1 MIGRTISHYNILE
14 KLGGGGMGVVFKAE
28 DTELG
33 RFVALKF
40 LPDEMAH
47 DEPML
52 ERFRREARAASAL
65 NHPNICTIYEIG
77 KQDGQSFIAMEYLD
91 GTTLKHQIGTR
102 PMETERLLGIG
113 IEVADALDS
122 AHSKG
127 IVHRDIK
134 PANIFISKR
143 GHAKILDFG
152 LAKIGVR
159 SNTASG
165 DSQTMADAA
174 RLDLTSPGTALGTV
188 AYMSP
193 EQVRGKEL
201 DGRTDLFSFG
211 IVLYEMATGILP
223 FRGDTQGV
231 ITEAILNRAPSPA
244 IRLNPDIP
252 PELEHIISKLLEKD
266 MELRYQSA
274 AEVRADL
281 KRLKRQQDS
290 SRISSQVATETPSGS
305 ATATGSGAAAQGVG
319 SAGISS
325 YGTSS
330 SNISSS
336 KIKAIPE
343 SQPRKTAYALGA
355 ALLAAVAVI
364 AFLLLRHGAAFV
376 SPAYH
381 LLTYRRG
388 TIRMARFAPDAQT
401 VVYSAAWEGGPV
413 EIFSTR
419 FGTPESRP
427 VGGPGAE
434 ILAISSTGEMAV
446 LLRSRQTKS
455 QVYTGTLARM
465 ALGGGAPRE
474 VLENVQWADWSPDG
488 AQLAVVRD
496 FNGRNR
502 LEYPPGKVLYET
514 GGWISHPRVSRKGD
528 LIAFIDHPI
537 QGDSIGGVAVVDT
550 NGNKRSLSQS
560 YGGGAVGLA
569 WSPKGDEVWVTA
581 TLIGIDR
588 SVFAVPLSGKERLV
602 ARVPADL
609 TLQDVMPD
617 GRVLL
622 ARDSWRR
629 GLIVHRNEDTTER
642 DFTWLDW
649 SYPVTLSND
658 GRTLLFREEGEAGGP
673 TYAVYLRNTDGSAA
687 VRLGDGQSLALSPDG
702 KWALACRG
710 DKQTDLFLLPTGAG
724 EPRTLKGH
732 EVIHNAARWFP
743 DGKRL
748 LIAGIE
754 PNHGLRLYVQDIDSD
769 KFDAVTPEGTDGSAY
784 ALAPDGST
792 VAALGPDEKAYLF
805 PIPAGDPR
813 PIKGL
818 LPGEVPVGWTDDGRS
833 LYVYKGGELPAKVYR
848 LEVASGNRTL
858 WRQLMPPDPAGV
870 EFVGPVLP
878 TPDGKSYVYGY
889 RRLLSDLYLVEGL
902 Q

>member
-1 MIGRTISHYNILE
+1 MIGRTISHYRILE

-40 LPDEMAH
+40 LPDDMAH
-47 DEPML
+47 DEPAL

-65 NHPNICTIYEIG
+65 NHSNICTIYEIG
-77 KQDGQSFIAMEYLD
+77 NHDGQSFIAMEYLD
-91 GTTLKHQIGTR
+91 GSTLKHLIGPR
-102 PMETERLLGIG
+102 PMETDRLLGLG
-113 IEVADALDS
+113 IEVADALDA

-134 PANIFISKR
+134 PANIFVSKR

-152 LAKIGVR
+152 LAKMGVR
-159 SNTASG
+159 ASSVSG
-165 DSQTMADAA
+165 DSQTLADAA

-193 EQVRGKEL
+193 EQVRGREL

-211 IVLYEMATGILP
+211 VVLYEMATGILP
-223 FRGDTQGV
+223 FRGETPGV
-231 ITEAILNRAPSPA
+231 ITEAILNRAPAPA
-244 IRLNPDIP
+244 IRLNPDMP
-252 PELEHIISKLLEKD
+252 PELERIITKLLEKD
-266 MELRYQSA
+266 IELRYQSA
-274 AEVRADL
+274 AEVRTDL
-281 KRLKRQQDS
+281 RRLKRQQDS
-290 SRISSQVATETPSGS
+290 SRISSPVGPE
-305 ATATGSGAAAQGVG
+305 TATGSSAGGSTAAVQAAP
-319 SAGISS
+319 SSGISS
-325 YGTSS
+325 SG
-330 SNISSS
+330 
-336 KIKAIPE
+336 IKAVPE
-343 SQPRKTAYALGA
+343 VRPRSTVIVLGGA
-355 ALLAAVAVI
+355 LAASLAVI
-364 AFLLLRHGAAFV
+364 AFLLLRGPGLHP

-388 TIRMARFAPDAQT
+388 SIRMARFAPDGQT
-401 VVYSAAWEGGPV
+401 IIYSAAWEGGPV
-413 EIFSTR
+413 EIFSAR
-419 FGTPESRP
+419 YGTPESRP
-427 VGGPGAE
+427 IGVPGAE

-446 LLRSRQTKS
+446 LLRSKQTKS

-465 ALGGGAPRE
+465 PIGGAAPRE
-474 VLENVQWADWSPDG
+474 VLENIQWGDWSPDG
-488 AQLAVVRD
+488 SELAIVRD

-528 LIAFIDHPI
+528 MIAFIDHPI
-537 QGDSIGGVAVVDT
+537 QGDSIGGVAVVDL
-550 NGNKRSLSQS
+550 NGNKRNLSQS

-588 SVFAVPLSGKERLV
+588 SIFAVPLSGKERLV
-602 ARVPADL
+602 TRVPADL
-609 TLQDVMPD
+609 TLQDVMSD

-629 GLIVHRNEDTTER
+629 GLIVHREEDKTER

-658 GRTLLFREEGEAGGP
+658 GQELLFREEGEAGGP
-673 TYAVYLRNTDGSAA
+673 TYAVYLRKTDGSPAI
-687 VRLGDGQSLALSPDG
+687 RLGDGQSLALSPDG
-702 KWALACRG
+702 NWALACRG
-710 DKQTDLFLLPTGAG
+710 DKQTDLFLLPTGPG

-732 EVIHNAARWFP
+732 DIIHNAARWFP

-769 KFDAVTPEGTDGSAY
+769 KFLPVTPEGTDGSAY
-784 ALAPDGST
+784 ALSPDSSE
-792 VAALGPDEKAYLF
+792 VAAVGPDQKAYLF
-805 PIPAGDPR
+805 PIPSGDAQ

-818 LPGEVPVGWTDDGRS
+818 EPGEMPIAWTPDGKY

-858 WRQLMPPDPAGV
+858 WKQLMPPDPAGV

>member
-1 MIGRTISHYNILE
+1 MLDRTISHYRILE

-28 DTELG
+28 DTDLG

-40 LPDEMAH
+40 LPDEVAH
-47 DEPML
+47 DEPIL

-77 KQDGQSFIAMEYLD
+77 KHEGQSFIAMEYLE
-91 GTTLKHQIGTR
+91 GSTLKHLIGDR
-102 PMETERLLGIG
+102 PMELDPLLGIG
-113 IEVADALDS
+113 IEVADALDA
-122 AHSKG
+122 AHAKG

-134 PANIFISKR
+134 PANIFVSKR

-152 LAKIGVR
+152 LAKIATGAKSV
-159 SNTASG
+159 SA
-165 DSQTMADAA
+165 DSQTLADAA
-174 RLDLTSPGTALGTV
+174 SLNLTSPGTALGTV

-211 IVLYEMATGILP
+211 VVLYEMATGTLP
-223 FRGDTQGV
+223 FRGETQGV
-231 ITEAILNRAPSPA
+231 ITEAILNRAPTAP
-244 IRLNPDIP
+244 IRLNPDLPAEI
-252 PELEHIISKLLEKD
+252 ERIAQKLLEKD
-266 MELRYQSA
+266 IELRYQSA

-281 KRLKRQQDS
+281 RRLKRERDS
-290 SRISSQVATETPSGS
+290 ARISSSVASEPQSGS
-305 ATATGSGAAAQGVG
+305 TATTPTAASTGKAASSG
-319 SAGISS
+319 I
-325 YGTSS
+325 
-330 SNISSS
+330 N
-336 KIKAIPE
+336 AIPQRH
-343 SQPRKTAYALGA
+343 SRRTTIALGA
-355 ALLAAVAVI
+355 ALVVALAAI
-364 AFLLLRHGAAFV
+364 ALLLLRQSKPVV

-388 TIRMARFAPDAQT
+388 TIRMARFAPDGQT
-401 VVYSAAWEGGPV
+401 VIYSAAWEGGPV

-419 FGTPESRP
+419 VGTPESRS
-427 VGGPGAE
+427 VGVPGAE

-446 LLRSRQTKS
+446 LLNSRQAKS

-465 ALGGGAPRE
+465 PLGGGAPRE
-474 VLENVQWADWSPDG
+474 ILENIQWADWSPDG
-488 AQLAVVRD
+488 TQFAIVRD
-496 FNGRNR
+496 VNGRNR

-514 GGWISHPRVSRKGD
+514 GGWLSHPRISRKGD
-528 LIAFIDHPI
+528 MIAFVDHPI
-537 QGDSIGGVAVVDT
+537 QGDSIGTVAVVDL
-550 NGNKRSLSQS
+550 NGKKRSLSQS

-588 SVFAVPLSGKERLV
+588 SVFAVTLSGKERLV

-629 GLIVHRNEDTTER
+629 GLIVHREDDPVEH

-649 SYPVTLSND
+649 SFPVTLSAD

-673 TYAVYLRNTDGSAA
+673 SYAVYVRKTDGSPA
-687 VRLGDGQSLALSPDG
+687 VRLGDGQSLALAPDG
-702 KWALACRG
+702 KWALSCRG
-710 DKQTDLFLLPTGAG
+710 DKETDLFLLPTGPG
-724 EPRTLKGH
+724 EPRPLQGH
-732 EVIHNAARWFP
+732 DIIHSAANFFP
-743 DGKRL
+743 DGKRVL
-748 LIAGIE
+748 MAGTE
-754 PNHGLRLYVQDIDSD
+754 ANHGLRLYVQDLDAD
-769 KFDAVTPEGTDGSAY
+769 KIEAVTPEGTNGFSF
-784 ALAPDGST
+784 ALSPDGRSI
-792 VAALGPDEKAYLF
+792 AAVGPDDKAYLF
-805 PIPAGDPR
+805 PVPSGDPL

-818 LPGEVPVGWTDDGRS
+818 QPGEVPVAWTADGRS
-833 LYVYKGGELPAKVYR
+833 LYIYRGGELPAKVYR
-848 LEVASGNRTL
+848 LELATGNRVL
-858 WRQLMPPDPAGV
+858 WKQLMPPDPAGV